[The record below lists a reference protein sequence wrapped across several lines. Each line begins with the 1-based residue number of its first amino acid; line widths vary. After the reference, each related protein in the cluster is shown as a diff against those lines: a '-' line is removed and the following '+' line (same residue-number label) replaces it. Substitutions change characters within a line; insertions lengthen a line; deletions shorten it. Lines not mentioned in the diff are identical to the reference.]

1 MSSAVGAK
9 TTDKGVARRFALAL
23 VALVAL
29 APWECSH
36 AGKLSLLVN
45 GKAFHLDRQPGT
57 HYNERNWGT
66 GIEYELDKRVNEHWV
81 PFLQASEFRD
91 SNRNVS
97 FYAGGGLVRRYEFYS
112 GNLRFDAGA
121 IAFLM
126 YRKDFRDGNLF
137 PGVLPA
143 FSFGTPR
150 VALNL
155 SYVPK
160 VDPKMVPI
168 VFVQLKLALGER

>member
-1 MSSAVGAK
+1 MA
-9 TTDKGVARRFALAL
+9 
-23 VALVAL
+23 
-29 APWECSH
+29 
-36 AGKLSLLVN
+36 
-45 GKAFHLDRQPGT
+45 
-57 HYNERNWGT
+57 
-66 GIEYELDKRVNEHWV
+66 
-81 PFLQASEFRD
+81 FLQASEFRD

-97 FYAGGGLVRRYEFYS
+97 FYAGGGLVRRYEL
-112 GNLRFDAGA
+112 GAGDLRFDAGA

-126 YRKDFRDGNLF
+126 YRKGFRDGNLF

-150 VALNL
+150 AAINL